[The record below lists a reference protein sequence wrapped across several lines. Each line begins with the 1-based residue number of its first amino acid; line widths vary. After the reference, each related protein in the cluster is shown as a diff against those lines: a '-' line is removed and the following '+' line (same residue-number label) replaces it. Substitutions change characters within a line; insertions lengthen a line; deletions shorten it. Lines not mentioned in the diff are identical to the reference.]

1 MFWVFSSH
9 DIGLSLAEMKT
20 QMQRA
25 YSHVAAIVFYY
36 FIYYFEKDYFL
47 LVFLFSP
54 LKQQCCYCWLYTCVL
69 IKSS

>member
-36 FIYYFEKDYFL
+36 FIYYFERLFFVSVFILPSKTAVL
-47 LVFLFSP
+47 LL
-54 LKQQCCYCWLYTCVL
+54 LAIYMCVN
-69 IKSS
+69 